1 MNYQFELIS
10 TVNVPVIIS
19 VTNNT
24 SVKELRSKIIGEIVQ
39 STIFIE
45 EEILDIF
52 VNDTLST
59 NTLSIPNSNQCIKDF
74 IPMNRNYFPFES
86 ISKNTYK
93 VYIIDRTYSERLT
106 KCINDRKKQ
115 KREIKTN
122 HFDFMRRMIPTWK
135 NTRKL
140 FK

>member
-122 HFDFMRRMIPTWK
+122 HFDFMLRMIPTWK

>member
-1 MNYQFELIS
+1 MNYQFEVIS
-10 TVNVPVIIS
+10 TVNVPLIIN
-19 VTNNT
+19 VNNNIT
-24 SVKELRSKIIGEIVQ
+24 VQELRRKIVDEIVQ

-52 VNDTLST
+52 LVDTLST
-59 NTLSIPNSNQCIKDF
+59 NTLSIPKTQQSIKDF
-74 IPMNRNYFPFES
+74 IPMNRSYFPFES

-93 VYIIDRTYSERLT
+93 LYIIDRTYSERLT

-115 KREIKTN
+115 KREIRTN
-122 HFDFMRRMIPTWK
+122 HFDFIRQIIPTWK